1 MDFEPV
7 IGLEVHAQML
17 TDTKIF
23 CSCSTQ
29 FGGAP
34 NTRTCPVCLGMPGV
48 LPVANRRVVEFALKT
63 ALATGC
69 TIQKYSQFARK
80 NYFYPDLPKGYQI
93 SQFELPIATGGYL
106 DLELDSAV
114 EKRIGITRIHMEED
128 AGKLMHEING
138 IAGDSSFVDLN
149 RTGVPLME
157 IVSEPDIRSPREAVE
172 YLKTMRS
179 IVQYL
184 EVCDG
189 NMEQGSFR
197 CDANV
202 SLRPRGREK
211 FGTKVELKNMNSF
224 RHVEKALEFE
234 IQRQRDMLED
244 GLEIVQETRLW
255 DEKREETLSM
265 RSKEEAHDYRYFPD
279 PDLVPLVIDADWIE
293 AVRAGLPE
301 LPRQRRQ
308 RFIDQYGLPEYDA
321 DVLTVTKQVADYF
334 ESAVQLHNQPKS
346 VSNWIMGDIMRNLAD
361 SRDIAAF
368 AVTPGHLA
376 GMIALIEKG
385 IISGKI
391 AKKVFEQ
398 MAATGKMPEEIVQEQ
413 GLVQVSDS
421 GELEKAVQAVL
432 DANPQMV
439 QDFRSGKDKVFGFL
453 MGQVMKSTKGKGNP
467 QLLNDILRKKL
478 AG

>member
-23 CSCSTQ
+23 CTCSTQ
-29 FGGAP
+29 FGGEP

-48 LPVANRRVVEFALKT
+48 LPVTNRRVVEFVLKT

-69 TIQKYSQFARK
+69 TIQKYNQFARK

-106 DLELDSAV
+106 DLELDGV
-114 EKRIGITRIHMEED
+114 VKKRIGITRIHMEED

-138 IAGDSSFVDLN
+138 IIGDSSFVDLN

-197 CDANV
+197 CDANI
-202 SLRPRGREK
+202 SLRPKGREK

-224 RHVEKALEFE
+224 RHVEKAIEFE
-234 IQRQRDMLED
+234 IERQRDMLED

-255 DEKREETLSM
+255 DEKREETFSM

-279 PDLVPLVIDADWIE
+279 PDLVPLFIDEDWIA
-293 AVRAGLPE
+293 AVRTGLPE

-334 ESAVQLHNQPKS
+334 EAAVKLHNQPKA
-346 VSNWIMGDIMRNLAD
+346 VSNWIMGDIMRSLAD
-361 SRDIAAF
+361 SRDISAF
-368 AVTPGHLA
+368 AVTPVHLA
-376 GMIALIEKG
+376 DMIALIDKG
-385 IISGKI
+385 TISGKI

-398 MAATGKMPEEIVQEQ
+398 MVETGKMPEAIVLEQ

-421 GELEKAVQAVL
+421 GELENAVQAVL

-439 QDFRSGKDKVFGFL
+439 EDFRSGKDKVFGFL